1 MQIINSVVSSVFEM
15 YIGYMFFSKFA
26 EKKFTPKVYFACLSA
41 IILFLSLSS
50 YSLLGSSV
58 ILIGFAFCVF
68 LHSLLFELKWIKRIL
83 LILAIVVI
91 NALAEIIVVMAIN
104 IGLDIDI
111 NTIQSNSIMNLICT
125 ILAKF
130 MGFAILKP
138 IKSSTLRYTGKYPFW
153 FSLSTA
159 ILPFTSIFIIIILFK
174 YTYIIDT
181 VVFQVSA
188 LIASMFLIV
197 ANILILIVVDKQEN
211 FYITKERLAF
221 AEVHLKE
228 QRTHYKELYAQ
239 QEALKKY
246 RHDSKNFYTSLISV
260 LETKNT
266 EDAIEL
272 IKDKMSV
279 ASGDAGAVNS
289 GNPVI
294 DSIIYSKKVLC
305 KDRGIII
312 EESIRLSN
320 KIEIDEL
327 ELGVLIG
334 NALDNAIEATE
345 KLESNDNKKI
355 NLKII
360 TSGEMISVEVVNKVN
375 TKVDVNNLK
384 TTKEQKNEHGYGL
397 KSIKTL
403 ALKYNGNLSISCE
416 NNEFVLSVILV
427 NKNAKV

>member
-41 IILFLSLSS
+41 ITLFLSLSS
-50 YSLLGSSV
+50 YLLLGSSV

-138 IKSSTLRYTGKYPFW
+138 IKSSALRYTGKYPFW

-221 AEVHLKE
+221 AEIHLKE

-246 RHDSKNFYTSLISV
+246 RHDSKNFFTSLISV

-294 DSIIYSKKVLC
+294 DSIIYSKKVVC
-305 KDRGIII
+305 KDKGIII

-327 ELGVLIG
+327 ELGILIG

-345 KLESNDNKKI
+345 KLESDNKKI
-355 NLKII
+355 NLKIV
-360 TSGEMISVEVVNKVN
+360 TSGEMISVEVANMVN

>member
-1 MQIINSVVSSVFEM
+1 
-15 YIGYMFFSKFA
+15 
-26 EKKFTPKVYFACLSA
+26 
-41 IILFLSLSS
+41 
-50 YSLLGSSV
+50 
-58 ILIGFAFCVF
+58 
-68 LHSLLFELKWIKRIL
+68 
-83 LILAIVVI
+83 
-91 NALAEIIVVMAIN
+91 
-104 IGLDIDI
+104 
-111 NTIQSNSIMNLICT
+111 
-125 ILAKF
+125 
-130 MGFAILKP
+130 
-138 IKSSTLRYTGKYPFW
+138 
-153 FSLSTA
+153 
-159 ILPFTSIFIIIILFK
+159 
-174 YTYIIDT
+174 
-181 VVFQVSA
+181 
-188 LIASMFLIV
+188 
-197 ANILILIVVDKQEN
+197 
-211 FYITKERLAF
+211 LAF